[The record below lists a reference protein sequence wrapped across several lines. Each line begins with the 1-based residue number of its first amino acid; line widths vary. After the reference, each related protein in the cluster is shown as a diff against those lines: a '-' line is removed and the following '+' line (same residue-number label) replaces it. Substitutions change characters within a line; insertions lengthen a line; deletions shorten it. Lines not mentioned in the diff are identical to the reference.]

1 MDSTH
6 YSIAQ
11 LLAIRGSKLQ
21 TSLER
26 KLLEDAKNNT
36 VLNILRQKHLGRQ
49 RRLTFLSRNNM
60 EIRKSSSSDSQ
71 DQEPIKPQA
80 PQAIAPLHDQ
90 AVHQS
95 VRHLTGDVSQLD
107 GQAGRQLDGQDAEPD
122 LLPEAP
128 PQRPVLPD
136 QKRKGFEQFYE
147 AVRSPTHVRVT
158 AGGRIVPNTLE
169 ASQSSPT
176 GKSSRERLAGDV
188 NGNQPPLGQP
198 FNGTPFLPGPPLM
211 GPMHPAMH
219 SAFSMM
225 TTGNTPMPPFGGFAM
240 QPFALSQVPSQTA
253 FSHLTG
259 GANPAGNPE
268 DKKEHEHAAATTTAP
283 MPMPPL
289 GGQWFL
295 PPHPIMSMGM
305 QFPGGP
311 MMPMAFSPMGQPM
324 LYQQPPQPVP
334 ATGTK
339 SFTSAVQTESC
350 PVSSIR
356 PSIITKNQLAGLRSS
371 LKKAEA
377 QLAYNRHQIDEKH
390 MEEYAR
396 QLRSDIE
403 HFEIKL
409 KGELALEENTLPRRN
424 DMKEKSESKIANEL
438 KPADDCRKA
447 LFSSTTDAESK
458 NEPVRN
464 APTKTIEEHKAT
476 RSRKKERVKL
486 AVDTYMASA
495 PFINSNMFASISS
508 VHLDPTG
515 QQQKQGS
522 DHARKP
528 STGLPV
534 SAARAPV
541 FQPRLD
547 PRRPSENTPPVSA
560 ATNGEKDARGTR
572 FYGPIPTNL
581 EESRLLS
588 SIAPPTPAHDIE
600 EFSNFARDNAGL
612 GLPYLVGEVPFGMDP
627 SPDLKDYIY
636 HRPLNHDEEMAK
648 HLFWT
653 DAPQHLRQK
662 FPKFDG
668 KDFYPIS
675 PEKKPRPRMVSS
687 NLPTGRPEQ
696 DYGFTL
702 PTADLDPFAPLEPY
716 REDTLQKLMPK
727 ERELKDMKRDTKS
740 DNVTSPMKRRN
751 KFRPVAY
758 FNSQGLDESKQSS
771 GSSENVVETESE
783 RAYFN
788 SCVRTWSERVTAAAT
803 ALPGAV
809 TSENAHGYLPQYT
822 IGHAAASMSPAIAK
836 LANQSTR
843 LSSSKLNEEGR
854 MSTSLGLQ
862 SASADGQV
870 ENRPPS
876 GFARTK

>member
-1 MDSTH
+1 MLVQTLPMDSTN

-26 KLLEDAKNNT
+26 KLLDEAKDNP
-36 VLNILRQKHLGRQ
+36 VLTDILRQRHLVRN
-49 RRLTFLSRNNM
+49 RRLPFLSRNNM
-60 EIRKSSSSDSQ
+60 EIRKSFSAESQ
-71 DQEPIKPQA
+71 GNDPIKPQA
-80 PQAIAPLHDQ
+80 PQVTAPVREKAARQ
-90 AVHQS
+90 T
-95 VRHLTGDVSQLD
+95 VRHTVGDVSQLD

-122 LLPEAP
+122 VPPEA

-158 AGGRIVPNTLE
+158 AGGRIVPNTLD
-169 ASQSSPT
+169 ASHSSPT
-176 GKSSRERLAGDV
+176 GKGSRERHVGDV
-188 NGNQPPLGQP
+188 NGAQLPLGQT

-211 GPMHPAMH
+211 GPMHPTMH

-225 TTGNTPMPPFGGFAM
+225 TTGPSPMPPFGGFAM
-240 QPFALSQVPSQTA
+240 PPFALPQMPSQTA
-253 FSHLTG
+253 FSHSTRVG
-259 GANPAGNPE
+259 NPAGNPE
-268 DKKEHEHAAATTTAP
+268 DNKEHENSTVPTGAP
-283 MPMPPL
+283 LPMPPL
-289 GGQWFL
+289 GGQWFI
-295 PPHPIMSMGM
+295 PPHSMMPMGM
-305 QFPGGP
+305 PFPGGP

-324 LYQQPPQPVP
+324 LYQQPLQPAP
-334 ATGTK
+334 STGTRPF
-339 SFTSAVQTESC
+339 SPAAQTEGC

-409 KGELALEENTLPRRN
+409 KGELALEDNTLPQRN
-424 DMKEKSESKIANEL
+424 DTKDKSDPNVSRTSNSAI
-438 KPADDCRKA
+438 DSRKT
-447 LFSSTTDAESK
+447 FVSSTADAESI
-458 NEPVRN
+458 NEPVSN
-464 APTKTIEEHKAT
+464 VPAKTTEEQKASK
-476 RSRKKERVKL
+476 SRKKDRVRL
-486 AVDTYMASA
+486 AVDTSMASA
-495 PFINSNMFASISS
+495 PFINPNIFASISPVS
-508 VHLDPTG
+508 FDPAG
-515 QQQKQGS
+515 QQQQQNES
-522 DHARKP
+522 DHVHKP

-541 FQPRLD
+541 FQPRRD
-547 PRRPSENTPPVSA
+547 PHRPSENTPPVSA
-560 ATNGEKDARGTR
+560 LLNGEKDTRGTR
-572 FYGPIPTNL
+572 FHGPVPTNF

-588 SIAPPTPAHDIE
+588 SIAPPTPAHDME

-612 GLPYLVGEVPFGMDP
+612 GLPYLIGEIPFGMDP

-636 HRPLNHDEEMAK
+636 HRPLNQDEEMAK

-653 DAPQHLRQK
+653 NAPEHLRQK

-668 KDFYPIS
+668 KDFYPVS
-675 PEKKPRPRMVSS
+675 PEKMPRPRIVSS

-696 DYGFTL
+696 DFGFTL
-702 PTADLDPFAPLEPY
+702 PTVDLDPFAPLEPY
-716 REDTLQKLMPK
+716 RGDLLLRKPTLK
-727 ERELKDMKRDTKS
+727 EKEPQDMKRDTKS
-740 DNVTSPMKRRN
+740 DNVTSPLKRRS
-751 KFRPVAY
+751 KLRPVAY
-758 FNSQGLDESKQSS
+758 FNSQGLGDS
-771 GSSENVVETESE
+771 GSSENVETDSE

-809 TSENAHGYLPQYT
+809 TSENAHGYLPQYAL
-822 IGHAAASMSPAIAK
+822 GHAAASLSPAIAK
-836 LANQSTR
+836 TANQA
-843 LSSSKLNEEGR
+843 K
-854 MSTSLGLQ
+854 
-862 SASADGQV
+862 
-870 ENRPPS
+870 
-876 GFARTK
+876 